1 MGRDYTAGGMPNPT
15 LLERHPLLVNL
26 PPDQLERIAQ
36 AGEVES
42 YNPAE
47 QIVVEGS
54 LGDALFLILSGQVAV
69 HKGPQTFATLS
80 AGDFFGEMSLV
91 EPAPRSAT
99 VTSMAAT
106 FLFRL
111 PHDAL
116 RSLISEEPH
125 AASVLL
131 VQVVKTLSE
140 RLRRANQMLSSVDML
155 ADWLAGSMV

>member
-1 MGRDYTAGGMPNPT
+1 VNPT
-15 LLERHPLLVNL
+15 LLERHPLLVHL
-26 PPDQLERIAQ
+26 GPDQIARLSR

-42 YNPAE
+42 YNPGE
-47 QIVVEGS
+47 VIVAEGS

-69 HKGPQTFATLS
+69 HRGQQTFATLQ
-80 AGDFFGEMSLV
+80 AGEFFGEMSLV
-91 EPAPRSAT
+91 EPAPRSAS
-99 VTSMAAT
+99 VSSMSAT

-116 RSLISEEPH
+116 RELI
-125 AASVLL
+125 ADDAQGASVLL
-131 VQVVKTLSE
+131 VQIVKTLSE